1 MPSSDAHVK
10 PPKQSRSRRTL
21 ERIVRASL
29 EILGE
34 EGADALTV
42 QAIVKRAGSSVGS
55 FYARFDG
62 KEDLLDYL
70 GERMWKEAAERWDQS
85 LAEKNW
91 QEVELRQLVEG
102 SVRLLA
108 ETARSRL
115 SHFQALDRSTG
126 AQNDAYGHFRGHI
139 LQGIEGLLLARLM
152 EIQHPQPPLAVHLGL
167 VAALAL
173 LEEPDSTL
181 VEGLPVPR
189 EQRIQETVTL
199 LMSYFGGETGGEGGT
214 PDFFDIWG

>member
-1 MPSSDAHVK
+1 MASSDGHVK

-21 ERIVRASL
+21 ERIARASL

-34 EGADALTV
+34 EGADGLTV

-62 KEDLLDYL
+62 KDDLLDYL
-70 GERMWKEAAERWDQS
+70 GERMWKEAAERWDES

-91 QEVELRQLVEG
+91 EDIELRQLVEG

-108 ETARSRL
+108 ETARARL

-126 AQNDAYGHFRGHI
+126 AQNDAYGHFREHI
-139 LQGIEGLLLARLM
+139 LKGIEGLLMGRVM

-173 LEEPDSTL
+173 LEEPDSAM

-199 LMSYFGGETGGEGGT
+199 LMSYFGGETVGDGGT